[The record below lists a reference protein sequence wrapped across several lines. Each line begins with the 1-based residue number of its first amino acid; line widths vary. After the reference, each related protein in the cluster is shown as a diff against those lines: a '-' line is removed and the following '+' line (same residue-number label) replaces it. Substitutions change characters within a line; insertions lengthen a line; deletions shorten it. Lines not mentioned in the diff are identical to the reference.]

1 MIRSLLREG
10 GGGDHGGCCPGQ
22 GIMWGKGIVIVA
34 SKGAESPSKFFTS
47 VPKNLST
54 EKVATYVIAT

>member
-1 MIRSLLREG
+1 M
-10 GGGDHGGCCPGQ
+10 GGDHGGCCPGQ